1 MVMSDR
7 SQEAWRKAFAE
18 ALGVLS
24 ETVTAHR
31 RGLPNLG
38 NVEYREL
45 ARRARADVNARAML
59 DEYLTEIAADPSDVI
74 ELVMKHPAV
83 GAVFGER
90 GKDAATFVTM
100 PGKGFR
106 VELKQ
111 LARRAA
117 TIGASRGD
125 EAAAVEVDRFLTLGI
140 EGRLPG
146 YDVVVIRG
154 LAMDGVVE
162 LGPGAGLASYEDAV
176 ERGLLKKEKPAPWND
191 VTDYRDMQAMVLFR
205 KMTWN
210 PCLVPPRTSKDLN
223 EPPLRV
229 EFAWKTGP
237 AMDVLLD
244 LLSLVTSQRIEV
256 VEMLSCAPDFV
267 DMDPNF
273 GPGTKRWFV
282 STDRWEVRELTSEQV
297 TQARRLFCEW
307 MRFDKGERGVLE
319 LALARLVSSTRRNR
333 GRFRLEDRILDVA
346 VALEMMFRLKG
357 GELTYK
363 LSVRAAYLLS
373 DGLEARVEVFDSMKR
388 LYETRSRIVHGDWHR
403 KSGKRKEA
411 AQVAERGYE
420 LGRDVLLK
428 LLERGTFPDWK
439 RLVLS
444 AE

>member
-1 MVMSDR
+1 MSDR
-7 SQEAWRKAFAE
+7 SREAWRKAFAE

-38 NVEYREL
+38 NAGYREL

-100 PGKGFR
+100 PGKGFS

-125 EAAAVEVDRFLTLGI
+125 EAAAAEVDRFLTLGM

-154 LAMDGVVE
+154 LAMDSVVE

-210 PCLVPPRTSKDLN
+210 PCLVPPRTSKHLN
-223 EPPLRV
+223 EPPPRV
-229 EFAWKTGP
+229 EFAWRTGP
-237 AMDVLLD
+237 VLDVLLD
-244 LLSLVTSQRIEV
+244 LLSLATSQRIEV
-256 VEMLSCAPDFV
+256 VEILSCAPDFV
-267 DMDPNF
+267 DIDPKF
-273 GPGTKRWFV
+273 GPGTKMEFV
-282 STDRWEVRELTSEQV
+282 STDWWKVKELTSEHV
-297 TQARRLFCEW
+297 TQACRLFCEW
-307 MRFDKGERGVLE
+307 TRFDKGERDALE

-363 LSVRAAYLLS
+363 LSVRAAHLLD
-373 DGLEARVEVFDSMKR
+373 DGSEARVEVFDAVKR
-388 LYETRSRIVHGDWHR
+388 LYEARSRIVHGDWHR

-420 LGRDVLLK
+420 LGQDVLLK